1 MNELRAARLTLS
13 AVKRGKYRSGPNLS
27 LCGNDGSLG
36 NICSPISVAMKYVY
50 STSVTTFNEKKQMN
64 LASVKKRLCRIKW
77 RIPVCKPTAHRRCR
91 IR

>member
-1 MNELRAARLTLS
+1 M
-13 AVKRGKYRSGPNLS
+13 S

-50 STSVTTFNEKKQMN
+50 STSVTTFVEKTKEKSKKEKQMN
-64 LASVKKRLCRIKW
+64 
-77 RIPVCKPTAHRRCR
+77 